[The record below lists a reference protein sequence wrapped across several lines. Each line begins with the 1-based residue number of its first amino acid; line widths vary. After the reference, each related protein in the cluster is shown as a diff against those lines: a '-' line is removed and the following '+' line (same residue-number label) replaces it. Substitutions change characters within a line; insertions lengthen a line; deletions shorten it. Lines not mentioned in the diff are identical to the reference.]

1 MTLMLCTS
9 SFFIIRL
16 SLRRDAQADNR
27 WSHEPLCAHTLPR
40 IQRSHEPLGAHALL
54 PRIRRRIL
62 LASPKAFDACAKAR
76 FMSGASPRQPETL
89 YTSLAACCPS
99 VSRQ

>member
-1 MTLMLCTS
+1 MTRGS
-9 SFFIIRL
+9 SNVHDFLWLSSISGRVLHHFFFIIRL
-16 SLRRDAQADNR
+16 SLRRDVQADNR

-62 LASPKAFDACAKAR
+62 LASPKAFDAWAIYER
-76 FMSGASPRQPETL
+76 
-89 YTSLAACCPS
+89 S
-99 VSRQ
+99 VS

>member
-1 MTLMLCTS
+1 M
-9 SFFIIRL
+9 
-16 SLRRDAQADNR
+16 
-27 WSHEPLCAHTLPR
+27 LPR

-54 PRIRRRIL
+54 PRIRRRFL
-62 LASPKAFDACAKAR
+62 LASPKAFDTCAKAR
-76 FMSGASPRQPETL
+76 FMNVASPRQPETL